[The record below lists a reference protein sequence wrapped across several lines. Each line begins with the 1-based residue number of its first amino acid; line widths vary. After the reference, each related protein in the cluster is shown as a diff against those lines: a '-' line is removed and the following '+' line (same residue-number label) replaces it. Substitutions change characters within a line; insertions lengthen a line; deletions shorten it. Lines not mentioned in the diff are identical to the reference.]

1 MSTKSYEVAAP
12 LVVIKDGEGRD
23 RYLYKGAAVPA
34 DVDTKHRDQLVDEG
48 LLVEAKASTTKT
60 STSSTSSSNDAY
72 TEGADPAGYSI
83 PKLQAYVGDDAEK
96 AAAVLELEQ
105 ARGDDARSS
114 LVKQLE
120 AIANPSS
127 DNS

>member
-1 MSTKSYEVAAP
+1 MSTQNYEVAAP
-12 LVVIKDGEGRD
+12 LVVIKDAEGRD

-48 LLVEAKASTTKT
+48 LLVKAKASTTTT
-60 STSSTSSSNDAY
+60 STSSTSSSTDAY

-83 PKLQAYVGDDAEK
+83 PKITSYVGDDAEK

-120 AIANPSS
+120 AIANPTPPQS
-127 DNS
+127 